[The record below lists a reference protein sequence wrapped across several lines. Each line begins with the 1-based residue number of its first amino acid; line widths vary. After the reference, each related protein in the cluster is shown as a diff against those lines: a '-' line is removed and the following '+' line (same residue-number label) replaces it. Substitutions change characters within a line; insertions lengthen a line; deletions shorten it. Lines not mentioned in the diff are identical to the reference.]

1 MVDPCTMSKY
11 NRTSPSKHLVDP
23 DVELRIEYSALRSGD
38 CLQCALCGVLSMYCS
53 LFSVKGEGVVLC
65 LQCAV

>member
-23 DVELRIEYSALRSGD
+23 DVELRIEYSALCSGNG
-38 CLQCALCGVLSMYCS
+38 LQCALCVVLKLHSY
-53 LFSVKGEGVVLC
+53 LFSVRGEGIL
-65 LQCAV
+65 